1 MKKQSLQEIDN
12 IVSLMERI
20 ENIGK
25 TSKIVEQKE
34 RLMALSSLKPLDESG
49 INRILSHGENGFM
62 SRIRNKG
69 FVFTDKEK
77 LETFQTTHND
87 RKISPMKQPKPYK

>member
-25 TSKIVEQKE
+25 TSKIVEQK
-34 RLMALSSLKPLDESG
+34 
-49 INRILSHGENGFM
+49 
-62 SRIRNKG
+62 
-69 FVFTDKEK
+69 
-77 LETFQTTHND
+77 
-87 RKISPMKQPKPYK
+87 